1 MKLSVIIPTLNE
13 YQNLISLVPFFKESI
28 KNNVEIIVADSIL
41 AKDSTSSIG
50 FPYIYL
56 QTGVMGRA
64 AQMNLGAK
72 IATGDILVFLHADV
86 KPPVSFAEDIRD
98 SILKG
103 NDFGFFAYQ
112 FVPSSFMLEI
122 NAGFTGRKGVF
133 AGGGDQIH
141 YMTRSLFMDMGG
153 YDEKFTIMEDFDFVR
168 RFKQLNKPYDII
180 QKPAIVSS
188 RKYFQN
194 SWLRVN
200 TANLMA
206 FILFLL
212 RTKPELIKKWYYKI
226 LR

>member
-1 MKLSVIIPTLNE
+1 MKLSIIIPTLNE
-13 YQNLISLVPFFKESI
+13 YQNLISLVSFFKESI

-41 AKDSTSSIG
+41 TRDSTSTIG
-50 FPYIYL
+50 APFIYF
-56 QTGVMGRA
+56 QTGVAGRA

-72 IATGDILVFLHADV
+72 MAKGDILVFLHADV
-86 KPPVSFAEDIRD
+86 KPPASYAEDIRD

-103 NDFGFFAYQ
+103 NEFGFFAYQ
-112 FVPSSFMLEI
+112 FVPSSFMLDI
-122 NAGFTGRKGVF
+122 NAGFTGSKGLF

-141 YMTRSLFMDMGG
+141 FMTRSLFMDMGG

-168 RFKQLNKPYDII
+168 RFKKLHKPYNII

-212 RTKPELIKKWYYKI
+212 PTKPEVIKKWYYKI

>member
-1 MKLSVIIPTLNE
+1 LKLSVIIPTLNE
-13 YQNLISLVPFFKESI
+13 YQNLISLVPFFEESI
-28 KNNVEIIVADSIL
+28 KNNVEIIIADSIL
-41 AKDSTSSIG
+41 TKDSTSSIG

-72 IATGDILVFLHADV
+72 KATGDILVFLHADV

-98 SILKG
+98 SISKG

-112 FVPSSFMLEI
+112 FVPSSFMLDI
-122 NAGFTGRKGVF
+122 NAGFTGRKGLF

-141 YMTRSLFMDMGG
+141 FMTRSLFMDMGG
-153 YDEKFTIMEDFDFVR
+153 YVEKYTIMEDFDFMR
-168 RFKQLNKPYDII
+168 RFKKLQKPYKII
-180 QKPAIVSS
+180 QTPALVSS
-188 RKYFQN
+188 RKYLQN

-200 TANLMA
+200 AANLLA
-206 FILFLL
+206 FVLFLL
-212 RTKPELIKKWYYKI
+212 NTNPPLIKKWYYKI

>member
-1 MKLSVIIPTLNE
+1 
-13 YQNLISLVPFFKESI
+13 
-28 KNNVEIIVADSIL
+28 
-41 AKDSTSSIG
+41 
-50 FPYIYL
+50 
-56 QTGVMGRA
+56 MGRA

-72 IATGDILVFLHADV
+72 MATGDILVFLHADV

-103 NDFGFFAYQ
+103 NEFGFFAYQ
-112 FVPSSFMLEI
+112 FVPSSFMLDI
-122 NAGFTGRKGVF
+122 NAGFTGHKGVF

-141 YMTRSLFMDMGG
+141 YMTSALFIAMGG
-153 YDEKFTIMEDFDFVR
+153 YDEKYTIMEDFDFMR
-168 RFKQLNKPYDII
+168 RLKKLNKPYDII
-180 QKPAIVSS
+180 QQKATVSS
-188 RKYFQN
+188 RKYLQN

-212 RTKPELIKKWYYKI
+212 QTKPDLIKKWYYKI